1 MRARV
6 RACVL
11 YVCVCCVRVYVR
23 VCCVCVVCVC
33 CVCVFVY
40 LVCFKMVTR
49 KLFQHAHAIVC
60 LSVIISDVSHR
71 MTTAS

>member
-23 VCCVCVVCVC
+23 VCCVCVMC
-33 CVCVFVY
+33 CVRVFVY

-60 LSVIISDVSHR
+60 MSVIISVVSHR